1 MKVRAT
7 QSGSEKRPLA
17 LPKNLPGFSGKN
29 TMSSPSLESPG
40 RFQETPSLR
49 SLVPVR
55 GERGPLFR
63 SFQKLIGRNG
73 SDLIPS
79 LKARRPRD
87 RTLHSVLL
95 TGNSLTRPH
104 MAHIAHTRTPLSS
117 PSLDKCTRT
126 STVSFC
132 NKTQDSGTV
141 PWPNTPFCVPVV
153 YTSRDLTWLTWQRK
167 CQNRVS
173 LSRIAN
179 LLLTPLTPFVS
190 RAQFRPGSNL
200 FADPHSAPSD

>member
-1 MKVRAT
+1 MIPDENTSKIYEI
-7 QSGSEKRPLA
+7 S
-17 LPKNLPGFSGKN
+17 KNIKSTHQNVFLNCLNFLIPARQLKWS
-29 TMSSPSLESPG
+29 
-40 RFQETPSLR
+40 RFA
-49 SLVPVR
+49 
-55 GERGPLFR
+55 GGPLDQENPP
-63 SFQKLIGRNG
+63 QKPGMGL
-73 SDLIPS
+73 LTV
-79 LKARRPRD
+79 A
-87 RTLHSVLL
+87 VLL
-95 TGNSLTRPH
+95 TRNSLTRPH

-200 FADPHSAPSD
+200 FSDPHSAPSE

>member
-1 MKVRAT
+1 MKNEVENNFFREKPKLLVQLKSAT
-7 QSGSEKRPLA
+7 TFGAIS
-17 LPKNLPGFSGKN
+17 
-29 TMSSPSLESPG
+29 SSPIILDWN
-40 RFQETPSLR
+40 R
-49 SLVPVR
+49 SR
-55 GERGPLFR
+55 SGTFPLTCTV
-63 SFQKLIGRNG
+63 
-73 SDLIPS
+73 
-79 LKARRPRD
+79 A
-87 RTLHSVLL
+87 VLL
-95 TGNSLTRPH
+95 TRNSLTRPH

-117 PSLDKCTRT
+117 PSLGKCTRT

-132 NKTQDSGTV
+132 NKTQDSGTA
-141 PWPNTPFCVPVV
+141 PWPNTPFCVPFV

-200 FADPHSAPSD
+200 FSDPHSAPSE